1 MLNSS
6 TLRRIK
12 AHLNTVIDYIR
23 RGGGTRFSLIVL
35 FVMGC
40 LFWVPSNV
48 IDLRVQEM
56 LFPLVGIALFLSLS
70 IFFRVSKAVGAVLA
84 FVIVYTLCTFTPDG
98 YHFILMMVFSAYL
111 YETVAIR
118 YEEITK
124 HKTLIYNILC
134 GLALLNVLWLILQAN
149 GVYIFFKPKFG
160 SLETGFFSNRNEV
173 SVFLA
178 CCLPFFFRRWWH
190 IGIIPVLV
198 GLYLASTVNGII
210 GAVLVLAIYGL
221 IIGIKKGYSKKWLI
235 TGAIILTVAA
245 VASYMTF
252 VRTGGIGP
260 RVKVAVKTLEL
271 VKEKPLL
278 GWGVNQSK
286 YVAHLYLNGDRQ
298 DPRYLMRAYGKVIY
312 KDDFQRLYLANP
324 ERYQGDSLKW
334 VQLHNDYLH
343 VAVDMG
349 TVGLIGLLLIIASH
363 AVAFCRTRRRDLL
376 AGLSVLCLLWTANA
390 FFTFQIGRFSFLMVF
405 FLALIQGAYLTQR
418 RASK

>member
-1 MLNSS
+1 M
-6 TLRRIK
+6 
-12 AHLNTVIDYIR
+12 NTVISYI
-23 RGGGTRFSLIVL
+23 RGGGETRFSLIVL

-40 LFWVPSNV
+40 FFWVPSNV
-48 IDLRVQEM
+48 INLRVQEM
-56 LFPLVGIALFLSLS
+56 LFPLVGIALFLALS
-70 IFFRVSKAVGAVLA
+70 IFFRVSKAVGAFLA
-84 FVIVYTLCTFTPDG
+84 FVIVYGLCTFTPDG
-98 YHFILMMVFSAYL
+98 YHFILMLMFFAYL
-111 YETVAIR
+111 YETVALR
-118 YEEITK
+118 YKEIIK
-124 HKTLIYNILC
+124 HKTLIFNLLC
-134 GLALLNVLWLILQAN
+134 IFALLNVLWLILQAN
-149 GVYIFFKPKFG
+149 GIYIFFKPKNVTDT
-160 SLETGFFSNRNEV
+160 LETGFFSNRNEV

-198 GLYLASTVNGII
+198 GLILASTVNGII

-221 IIGIKKGYSKKWLI
+221 IIGTRKGYAKKWLT

-260 RVKVAVKTLEL
+260 RVKVAVKALEL

-324 ERYQGDSLKW
+324 ERYQGDGLKW

-349 TVGLIGLLLIIASH
+349 AAGLAGLVLIVVSH
-363 AVAFCRTRRRDLL
+363 AVAFFRTRRRDLL
-376 AGLSVLCLLWTANA
+376 TGLSVVCLLWTANA